1 MSVAFNLIDEKW
13 IPCITTDGDFLEFN
27 LREVL
32 AQAHEIREI
41 CCETPIQSAAIL
53 PLLLAI
59 LHRNFGPANTREWGK
74 LWGAGK
80 FDMQTLDSYFD
91 KWCDRFDL
99 FHPKRPFYQ
108 VADDRVKKTDIH
120 SGLAQTMKEHSILFT
135 HQTKDNVQP
144 LTPPESARILLQ
156 AQAFRVG
163 GGVSGGKTPNHVHSI
178 WTNTIVFFA
187 RGDNMFQTLMLNLI
201 RYPDPN
207 DTFITHTDQDR
218 PFWERDDPKEGR
230 TIGKKMLSLSPAGY
244 LDYLT
249 WQTNHVHLLPYETVD
264 GVKVREVMI
273 APVAKFH
280 DRVYCPQSCYMRGKQ
295 DKFDVLRFDPNKAL
309 WRDYNSLLPRDD
321 DDKLPAV
328 IRWCSRLSNYGDLAE
343 NHVIQL
349 MATGM
354 LVDPNR
360 TGKQLFYREEF
371 IRLYTSMLRNADLI
385 AQVRNQLPLA
395 EETSEKLDFA
405 LNVLADYVTK
415 KKLDD
420 ELYTKNKN
428 KEDKKTREKLINQ
441 WHANERYWIELEP
454 RFWQFIKL
462 LEEDRD
468 QAIEQW
474 QDDLKRTARD
484 SLNHAIN
491 LASDSPWA
499 LKGSIAARRQ
509 LNIGLSRVFE

>member
-1 MSVAFNLIDEKW
+1 MKKW
-13 IPCITTDGDFLEFN
+13 IPCITIDGSFLEFS
-27 LREVL
+27 LRELL

-41 CCETPIQSAAIL
+41 SCETPIQSAAIL

-59 LHRNFGPANTREWGK
+59 LHRNFGPANTSKWGK
-74 LWGAGK
+74 LWQAGK
-80 FDMQTLDSYFD
+80 FDIQTLDSYFD
-91 KWCDRFDL
+91 KWYCRFDL
-99 FHPKRPFYQ
+99 FHPERPFYQ
-108 VADDRVKKTDIH
+108 VADDRVKKTNIH

-187 RGDNMFQTLMLNLI
+187 RGDNMFRTLMLNLI

-207 DTFITHTDQDR
+207 DTFITHTDQDK
-218 PFWERDDPKEGR
+218 PFWECNDPKEGR
-230 TIGKKMLSLSPAGY
+230 MIGKKMLALSPAGY
-244 LDYLT
+244 LNYLT

-264 GVKVREVMI
+264 GVRVREVMI

-280 DRVYCPQSCYMRGKQ
+280 DRVYCPQNCYVQDKQ
-295 DKFDVLRFDPNKAL
+295 DKFNVLRFDPNKAL
-309 WRDYNSLLPRDD
+309 WRDYNSLLPYH
-321 DDKLPAV
+321 DKLLPV
-328 IRWCSRLSNYGDLAE
+328 ISWCSRLSSYGVLAE

-354 LVDPNR
+354 LIDR
-360 TGKQLFYREEF
+360 DRAGKQLFFREEF
-371 IRLYTSMLRNADLI
+371 IRLYTNLLRNADLI
-385 AQVRNQLPLA
+385 TLVRSLLPLA
-395 EETSEKLDFA
+395 EETSEKLNFA
-405 LNVLADYVTK
+405 LNILADHVAK

-428 KEDKKTREKLINQ
+428 KEDKKTREKLIKQ

-462 LEEDRD
+462 LVEDID
-468 QAIEQW
+468 QAVDQW
-474 QDDLKRTARD
+474 QDNLKRTARD

-491 LASDSPWA
+491 LAGDSPWA
-499 LKGSIAARRQ
+499 LKGSIKAARQ
-509 LNIGLSRVFE
+509 LNIGISKVIRVIGLNV